1 MNFFV
6 GCYQLLD
13 WKAVGIAVMISV
25 SENPAVSLAL
35 GPVQSLDFHMVLT
48 VQRSLTCSL
57 ILEQL
62 RLILGSD
69 RETW

>member
-1 MNFFV
+1 M

-25 SENPAVSLAL
+25 SENPAISSAL
-35 GPVQSLDFHMVLT
+35 GPVQSLDFQVVLT
-48 VQRSLTCSL
+48 VQRSLTCFL

-62 RLILGSD
+62 HLILGWD